1 MKKVCIYIAL
11 VAWSVLGYS
20 GQVFSQVINAD
31 SLYTAARSQ
40 AHDQQYNSAIDNLRV
55 LLANY
60 PERYDAHL
68 LLCSIYSW
76 ERKFDQARAAYQV
89 ILDRYPTVEVYRGAG
104 RVEMWDTA
112 WPNAL
117 SLFNQGLEKYPEDS
131 ILNFLKAQTLVEL
144 GRTKEAITLL
154 EGVDSLPQ
162 ADSLLNY
169 LQPQNTKNAI
179 RASYYYA
186 NFDQVFTPWHI
197 GRLEYERQTKLGS
210 VIARLSR
217 ARMFDQVG
225 QQAELDFYPR
235 IAARTYAYVNV
246 GLSDQ
251 TVFSDFKWGAELFQ
265 GFGTSMEV
273 SGGMRMLYF
282 DPVSVRIYTAQL
294 GHYAASH
301 WMSARAF
308 LTNVQETSSLAG
320 AFTYRRYI
328 QHSDHYFSLYANY
341 GNSPIQVVSLPEILR
356 LNTQRVGIDYQ
367 HAFWKRSLLARL
379 MVEYQQETYE
389 ELRQLNRWGVEFG
402 LAKRF

>member
-1 MKKVCIYIAL
+1 MKKIHIYIAL
-11 VAWSVLGYS
+11 FAWSIFGYP
-20 GQVFSQVINAD
+20 GQVLSQAVNAD
-31 SLYTAARSQ
+31 SLYAVARSQ
-40 AHDQQYNSAIDNLRV
+40 AYAEQYESATENLRV

-60 PERYDAHL
+60 PDRYNAHL

-76 ERKFDQARAAYQV
+76 ERKLNQARTAYQV

-104 RVEMWDTA
+104 RVEMWDAA

-131 ILNFLKAQTLVEL
+131 TLSFLKAQTLVEL
-144 GRTKEAITLL
+144 GRTKEAIALL
-154 EGVDSLPQ
+154 EKIDSLPQ

-169 LQPQNTKNAI
+169 LRPQSTKNVV

-197 GRLEYERQTKLGS
+197 GRLEYERRTTLGP
-210 VIARLSR
+210 VIARLSQ

-225 QQAELDFYPR
+225 QQTELDFYPK
-235 IAARTYAYVNV
+235 IATRTYAYVNI

-251 TVFSDFKWGAELFQ
+251 TIFPDFRWGAELFQ
-265 GFGTSMEV
+265 GFGNSMEV

-282 DPVSVRIYTAQL
+282 NPINARIYTAQL

-301 WMSARAF
+301 WISGRAF

-320 AFTYRRYI
+320 SFTYRRYI

-356 LNTQRVGIDYQ
+356 LNTQRVSIDYQ
-367 HAFWKRSLLARL
+367 HAFWKRSFLAHL

-389 ELRQLNRWGVEFG
+389 ELRQLNRWGLEFG